1 MDPKNRNAA
10 ALTKRVNDITGAMVK
25 HYGNILTTAKADQNV
40 DYSTTAQRELAIK
53 EDTTAF
59 IRNAQDLSTLI
70 RELQELWLFGGLDTL
85 TDPADEEA
93 NKAKALSIA
102 AMVEVL
108 TKGPVRVEEKRDE
121 GNGER

>member
-1 MDPKNRNAA
+1 
-10 ALTKRVNDITGAMVK
+10 MVQ
-25 HYGNILTTAKADQNV
+25 HYGSILSTAQQDENV

-59 IRNAQDLSTLI
+59 IRAAQDLSSLI

-93 NKAKALSIA
+93 NKAKALGLA
-102 AMVEVL
+102 ALVEVL
-108 TKGPVRVEEKRDE
+108 AMNMPVPHELE
-121 GNGER
+121 GKNGDR